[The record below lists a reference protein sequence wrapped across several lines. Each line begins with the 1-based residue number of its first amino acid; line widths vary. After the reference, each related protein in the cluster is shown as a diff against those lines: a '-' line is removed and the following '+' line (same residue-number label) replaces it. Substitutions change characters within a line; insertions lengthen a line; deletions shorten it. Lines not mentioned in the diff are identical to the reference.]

1 MRVTAL
7 LREVSHVSRL
17 RRDPGR
23 SPANAGSK
31 AQTRKEIYPG
41 SHGHWGARRGG
52 DVASL
57 GSKWWGPAASGSER
71 TVFQSRLRVLGRPAL
86 PLCARHFNARK
97 RTMVTVP
104 AAQVRSGLGMR
115 PAETCSTNRGCSSIT
130 AHRGRC
136 AERPDG
142 RGSGRPSS
150 RRDHSVRPAAQAH
163 ARTPGRRGAN
173 WDPHDGLCQGERR
186 GFSTLNGHTAAGL
199 MGLLGCLPQADAQGK
214 PLRVTI

>member
-1 MRVTAL
+1 MEKPACTLRGVRFARPPPAQPEVPRVRVTAL

-115 PAETCSTNRGCSSIT
+115 PAETCSTNRGCPSIT
-130 AHRGRC
+130 AHRGPLEDTGQVRR
-136 AERPDG
+136 ATG
-142 RGSGRPSS
+142 REGKQ
-150 RRDHSVRPAAQAH
+150 PAQF
-163 ARTPGRRGAN
+163 P
-173 WDPHDGLCQGERR
+173 P
-186 GFSTLNGHTAAGL
+186 
-199 MGLLGCLPQADAQGK
+199 
-214 PLRVTI
+214 